1 MRQPRGA
8 VLQLGFEGV
17 LVRGR
22 EGGGE
27 EEGDEFGEGVGGGG
41 AVGGDAV
48 GFERGDGD
56 AVEEGVEVGA
66 RLE

>member
-1 MRQPRGA
+1 M
-8 VLQLGFEGV
+8 LQLGFEDV

-22 EGGGE
+22 EGRGE

-41 AVGGDAV
+41 AVCGDAV
-48 GFERGDGD
+48 GFERGDVD